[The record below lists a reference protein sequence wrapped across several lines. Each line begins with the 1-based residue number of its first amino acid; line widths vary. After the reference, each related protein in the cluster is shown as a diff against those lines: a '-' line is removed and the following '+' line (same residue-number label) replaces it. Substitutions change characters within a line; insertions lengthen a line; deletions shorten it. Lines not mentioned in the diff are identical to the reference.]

1 MKLERAFI
9 PMISGARQ
17 LVRVLS
23 LLFLSWLFWLPNLS
37 GQTSLYPAFQAFEAL
52 RAAEDSGAD
61 ISNLVSQYNN
71 LLQQQAPASSYN
83 TLKQLAGNAQA
94 SSLAARNFNTAL
106 TIILVPA
113 IALLLTL
120 TIMGALEFRRRL
132 ARDKLLDMEIR
143 QE

>member
-1 MKLERAFI
+1 MKREIFI
-9 PMISGARQ
+9 TMTSGARQ
-17 LVRVLS
+17 LGKVLS
-23 LLFLSWLFWLPNLS
+23 LLFLSWLFWLPDLS
-37 GQTSLYPAFQAFEAL
+37 GQTSLDPAFQAFEAL
-52 RAAEDSGAD
+52 RAAEESGTD

-106 TIILVPA
+106 TIILVPV